1 MKAVIIAAGCGSRL
15 ESKHLGVPKTL
26 IDIGSTRIIDIILSG
41 IADSGIKDVVI
52 VTGFNAAALEDY
64 IKKTARDDLSIELC
78 YNPSWELANG
88 VSVLAAAELIQRD
101 EEFILLMSDHIF
113 QPEMLKLVIDTD
125 IDSSQALLAL
135 DFKVTEIPDIDDGMK
150 VKCSR
155 IDGSRQEITGL
166 DKAFSDFQAVDCG
179 MFKLNHSFFSVLGE
193 NVRNGRDS
201 LSDTCNTLASEG
213 RMIGVDINDLR
224 WIDLDTPEMLLFT
237 TLIEKI
243 IGDPGDTQL

>member
-15 ESKHLGVPKTL
+15 ESKHLGLPKTL
-26 IDIGSTRIIDIILSG
+26 IDIGSTRIIDIILNG

-64 IKKTARDDLSIELC
+64 IKKNARDDLNIELC

-88 VSVLAAAELIQRD
+88 VSVLAAEESIQRD

-113 QPEMLKLVIDTD
+113 QPEMLKLVINTE
-125 IDSSQALLAL
+125 IDSNQALLAL
-135 DFKVTEIPDIDDGMK
+135 DFKIAEIPDIDDGMK
-150 VKCSR
+150 VKCNS
-155 IDGSRQEITGL
+155 IDGSRYEISAL

-179 MFKLNHSFFSVLGE
+179 MFKLNYSFFSMLGD
-193 NVRNGRDS
+193 NIKKGRDS
-201 LSDTCNTLASEG
+201 LSDTCNTLASRG
-213 RMIGVDINDLR
+213 RMIGVDISDLR

-243 IGDPGDTQL
+243 IGDPVDV

>member
-26 IDIGSTRIIDIILSG
+26 IDIGGRRIIDIILSG

-64 IKKTARDDLSIELC
+64 IKKNARDDLKIVFN
-78 YNPSWELANG
+78 YNPSWKLSNG
-88 VSVLAAAELIQRD
+88 VSVLAAEKWIRRD

-113 QPEMLKLVIDTD
+113 QPEMLKFVLDTD
-125 IDSSQALLAL
+125 IDSNQALLAL

-155 IDGSRQEITGL
+155 IDGSRYEITGL
-166 DKAFSDFQAVDCG
+166 DKAFGDFQAVDCG
-179 MFKLNHSFFSVLGE
+179 MFKFNYSFFSELGK
-193 NVRNGRDS
+193 NIDNGRDS

-213 RMIGVDINDLR
+213 RMIGVDIDDLR

-237 TLIEKI
+237 ALIEKI
-243 IGDPGDTQL
+243 IGDPGEA